1 LSLQNQHE
9 NQRSPRQDSTGE
21 RLSNRLKNGRFSK
34 GFSGNPRGS
43 LAFFE
48 RQQAARKHADELL
61 EALKAELGGKLSA
74 VDLAFAMQATAM
86 LAKASISEKHRV
98 HLTTKAGAII
108 KGLRERYAR
117 PDRRPTRKE
126 LGL

>member
-1 LSLQNQHE
+1 LQDQHE
-9 NQRSPRQDSTGE
+9 NHPSPRQDSTGE

-61 EALKAELGGKLSA
+61 AALRAELPKLSA

-86 LAKASISEKHRV
+86 LAKASISDKHRA

-117 PDRRPTRKE
+117 PERRPTRKE

>member
-1 LSLQNQHE
+1 LSLHRQHE
-9 NQRSPRQDSTGE
+9 NQQSSPQDSAGE
-21 RLSNRLKNGRFSK
+21 KLSNRLKNGRFSK

-61 EALKAELGGKLSA
+61 AALRAELPNLSA

-86 LAKASISEKHRV
+86 LSKAAISDKHRA

-108 KGLRERYAR
+108 ERLRARYSR
-117 PDRRPTRKE
+117 PQQRPSRKE